1 MPYLQLLLTGVI
13 VELGSKKAKV
23 LIAGATGYLGKFVVC
38 EFKKRGY
45 WVRALARTPQKLNS
59 LKVELDEVVEGDA
72 TVPESI
78 LDACNGID
86 VVFSSIGITKQK
98 GKFTFRDVD
107 YQGNKNLLE
116 IAQKAG
122 VKKFIY
128 VSVFN
133 GPELLHLD
141 IVKAHEDFVAELK
154 ASGMNYAV
162 IRPTGYFSD
171 MGEFFN
177 MAGKGRVYLFGVG
190 NSKIN
195 PIHGADLAVI
205 CADAVEGVKQE
216 IDIGGPEIF
225 SWQDIAKLAF
235 EAQGKPV
242 KISSIP
248 VWLMNTVA
256 SITKIFNK
264 HAGELM
270 AFFITMGTSDV
281 VAAPTGTH
289 SLRTYYKESA
299 GHIDPEIPLADIEA

>member
-1 MPYLQLLLTGVI
+1 MI
-13 VELGSKKAKV
+13 VKLGSKKAKV

-281 VAAPTGTH
+281 VAPPTGTH